1 MKLKDLLKH
10 LEDHNCR
17 FVRQG
22 GNHTIYK
29 NLNSGK
35 MTSVPRHREV
45 KGNLAKKI
53 CDDLGV
59 DRPLHTQ

>member
-1 MKLKDLLKH
+1 MKLKDLIRH
-10 LEDHNCR
+10 IEEHNCI

-29 NLNSGK
+29 NLESGK
-35 MTSVPRHREV
+35 MTAIPRHREIKEV
-45 KGNLAKKI
+45 LAKKI

-59 DRPLHTQ
+59 ERPQR